1 MAAHR
6 ALIVIGMH
14 RSGTSALTRVVN
26 ILGAALPSQLLE
38 LDPAIP
44 HETNELGFWEGLEVN
59 TLNNEFLSSIGSS
72 WDDTARIPE
81 TVFRS
86 DAARS
91 MRDRIVRH
99 LEAEFKDAPLF
110 AIKDPRIAR
119 LAPLWIE
126 ALKAFGAEAN
136 FILAFRNPAEVAQS
150 LLKRD
155 QMGRG
160 QSTLLWLRYMLEAER
175 NTRNFRRSF
184 VPYEALLEN
193 WRGAARRIAE
203 DCDFVWPRFNAGAE
217 LAIDAFVSADRRHNL
232 ASDSQWAEFP
242 QWPHNVH
249 DVFQVGASGACLDV
263 DVVDRISAEL
273 DRAGE
278 VFDGYICE
286 LDLKVRTKSNE
297 LKDLELALVQHQ
309 KEGENLQSELDRIRF
324 QFDQLDRSSGEL
336 QAERDRLEAETHRFA
351 IELETERTS
360 RVALEER
367 SRQLAAALSDVRDE
381 VAQQQAE
388 LEAASTQV
396 QKLLASEQ
404 ERGQLQAAAHR
415 FAIELET
422 ERTSRAALEE
432 RSRQLEVALSDVRGE
447 VSQQQAELKAASIQ
461 AQKLLASEQ
470 ERSHLE
476 QRLSQAQ
483 GEARTAL
490 LLRRRLE
497 EANGQRDHVRLEV
510 ERNEVMLA
518 NVSAALA
525 ATKITLS
532 TMAKKL
538 QSKTLDAKSVI
549 AELAKTRSELHLERE
564 RADGAS
570 AVLASAF
577 SELHIPRE
585 GTDDAVTG
593 LPTAHYELAVLK
605 QKLRER
611 DELKAQLEALL
622 SSRTWRLTKPVRRLM
637 SKIKITFARRP

>member
-44 HETNELGFWEGLEVN
+44 HETNELGLWEGLEVN

-86 DAARS
+86 DAARF

-126 ALKAFGAEAN
+126 ALKAFGAEPN

-160 QSTLLWLRYMLEAER
+160 QATLLWLRYMLEAER

-217 LAIDAFVSADRRHNL
+217 
-232 ASDSQWAEFP
+232 FP
-242 QWPHNVH
+242 QWPHDVH
-249 DVFQVGASGACLDV
+249 DVFQLGASGACLDV

-273 DRAGE
+273 DRAGA

-286 LDLKVRTKSNE
+286 LDLKVRRQSNDLQE
-297 LKDLELALVQHQ
+297 LELALGQRQ
-309 KEGENLQSELDRIRF
+309 KEAENLQS
-324 QFDQLDRSSGEL
+324 
-336 QAERDRLEAETHRFA
+336 
-351 IELETERTS
+351 
-360 RVALEER
+360 LEER
-367 SRQLAAALSDVRDE
+367 CRQLDAALSAKSGE
-381 VAQQQAE
+381 VADQQAK
-388 LEAASTQV
+388 LEAASMLA
-396 QKLLASEQ
+396 QKLVASEQ
-404 ERGQLQAAAHR
+404 ER
-415 FAIELET
+415 
-422 ERTSRAALEE
+422 
-432 RSRQLEVALSDVRGE
+432 RQ
-447 VSQQQAELKAASIQ
+447 
-461 AQKLLASEQ
+461 
-470 ERSHLE
+470 LE

-483 GEARTAL
+483 AEARTAL

-497 EANGQRDHVRLEV
+497 EANSQSDHVRAEV
-510 ERNEVMLA
+510 ERNERRVENA
-518 NVSAALA
+518 NAALA
-525 ATKITLS
+525 TTKITLS
-532 TMAKKL
+532 TMARKL
-538 QSKTLDAKSVI
+538 QEKTLEANSAI
-549 AELAKTRSELHLERE
+549 AELAKTRSELHLEKE
-564 RADGAS
+564 RVDEVLAS
-570 AVLASAF
+570 LASAF
-577 SELHIPRE
+577 SELNIPKE
-585 GTDDAVTG
+585 GRDDAVTD
-593 LPTAHYELAVLK
+593 LPVAHLELNVLK
-605 QKLRER
+605 GKLRER
-611 DELKAQLEALL
+611 DDLEAQLEALL
-622 SSRTWRLTKPVRRLM
+622 ASRTWRLTMPVRQLI
-637 SKIKITFARRP
+637 SKVKIIFARLP

>member
-44 HETNELGFWEGLEVN
+44 HETNELGLWEGLEVN

-86 DAARS
+86 DAARF

-126 ALKAFGAEAN
+126 ALKAFGAEPN

-160 QSTLLWLRYMLEAER
+160 QATLLWLRYMLEAER
-175 NTRNFRRSF
+175 NTRNFKRSF

-232 ASDSQWAEFP
+232 ASYSQWAEFP
-242 QWPHNVH
+242 QWPHDVH
-249 DVFQVGASGACLDV
+249 DVFQLGASGACLDV

-273 DRAGE
+273 DRAGA

-286 LDLKVRTKSNE
+286 LDLKVRRQSNDLQE
-297 LKDLELALVQHQ
+297 LELALGQRQ
-309 KEGENLQSELDRIRF
+309 KEAENLQS
-324 QFDQLDRSSGEL
+324 
-336 QAERDRLEAETHRFA
+336 
-351 IELETERTS
+351 
-360 RVALEER
+360 LEER
-367 SRQLAAALSDVRDE
+367 CRQLDAALSAKSGE
-381 VAQQQAE
+381 VADQQAK
-388 LEAASTQV
+388 LEAASMLA
-396 QKLLASEQ
+396 QKLVASEQ
-404 ERGQLQAAAHR
+404 ER
-415 FAIELET
+415 
-422 ERTSRAALEE
+422 
-432 RSRQLEVALSDVRGE
+432 RQ
-447 VSQQQAELKAASIQ
+447 
-461 AQKLLASEQ
+461 
-470 ERSHLE
+470 LE

-483 GEARTAL
+483 AEARTAL

-497 EANGQRDHVRLEV
+497 EANSQSDHVRAEV
-510 ERNEVMLA
+510 ERNERRVENA
-518 NVSAALA
+518 NAALA
-525 ATKITLS
+525 TTKITLS
-532 TMAKKL
+532 TMARKL
-538 QSKTLDAKSVI
+538 QEKTLEANSAI
-549 AELAKTRSELHLERE
+549 AELAKTRSELHLEKE
-564 RADGAS
+564 RVDEVLAS
-570 AVLASAF
+570 LASAF
-577 SELHIPRE
+577 SELNIPKE
-585 GTDDAVTG
+585 GRDDAVTD
-593 LPTAHYELAVLK
+593 LPVAHLELNVLK
-605 QKLRER
+605 GKLRER
-611 DELKAQLEALL
+611 DDLEAQLEALL
-622 SSRTWRLTKPVRRLM
+622 ASRTWRLTMPVRQLI
-637 SKIKITFARRP
+637 SKVKIIFARLP

>member
-360 RVALEER
+360 R
-367 SRQLAAALSDVRDE
+367 
-381 VAQQQAE
+381 
-388 LEAASTQV
+388 
-396 QKLLASEQ
+396 
-404 ERGQLQAAAHR
+404 
-415 FAIELET
+415 
-422 ERTSRAALEE
+422 AALEE

>member
-367 SRQLAAALSDVRDE
+367 SRQLAAALSDVR
-381 VAQQQAE
+381 
-388 LEAASTQV
+388 
-396 QKLLASEQ
+396 
-404 ERGQLQAAAHR
+404 
-415 FAIELET
+415 
-422 ERTSRAALEE
+422 
-432 RSRQLEVALSDVRGE
+432 GE